1 VGKLAAVIQEVAD
14 HPELVSV
21 YRRKAQDRVQRL
33 FNWED
38 VTAAHKRVYEA
49 VLSENPLYAFDSIR
63 TDAKAVSHR
72 DGD

>member
-1 VGKLAAVIQEVAD
+1 MQELAD
-14 HPELVSV
+14 HPELVSI

-38 VTAAHKRVYEA
+38 VTAAHKRVYET
-49 VLSENPLYAFDSIR
+49 VLSTKPQYAFDSVR
-63 TDAKAVSHR
+63 AGAKAASHR